1 MPTTKVWQLVVYV
14 LWQIWDH
21 QKLMFY
27 PLFSHFKNLRKILGQ
42 RAILQTN
49 LFWGQLLRCSM
60 VQKFTLKNYGIS
72 LLAVLL
78 LKVVGNSVKDFFEV
92 CFLKL
97 WNLQW
102 FGFLVMKTVVQ
113 SMADKLRQS
122 FLPQLNQEECGYFWR
137 LRGARLAGI
146 KCLSGNCS

>member
-1 MPTTKVWQLVVYV
+1 
-14 LWQIWDH
+14 
-21 QKLMFY
+21 MFY

-92 CFLKL
+92 CFFFEAVKSA
-97 WNLQW
+97 
-102 FGFLVMKTVVQ
+102 VVWI
-113 SMADKLRQS
+113 
-122 FLPQLNQEECGYFWR
+122 PGYEN
-137 LRGARLAGI
+137 
-146 KCLSGNCS
+146 SCSEHG